1 MPHIFLLGRMQGR
14 LASLCG
20 TRIAEAR
27 FIVSGRVFLNSVVV
41 KFSPRTSA
49 ADRWRTIALLLGVA
63 GALLGLASYGLHS
76 AKKANEPGQAGVD
89 RVVLVTVDTLRAD
102 HLSSYGYRL
111 NTTPFLDSL
120 AKQGVR
126 FETAI
131 ASSSHTAPSHAS
143 IFTGLFPS
151 QHGLEVNGSNLNAGT
166 VTLPCVLAEAG
177 FATAG
182 FTSVSFLKGLSA
194 CFETFDANPD
204 RERLYSPAETV
215 LDHAATWLRGQA
227 PSARFFLWVHL
238 FDVHEW
244 KHEEDVLPDH
254 LKATREARGD
264 IESHYRYIAR
274 RHGLTSKDG
283 NPSTWGTYKNR
294 EGDRVPLDA
303 SGAEQVVPWIDNY
316 DAQLRRVD
324 DGLAKL
330 AKIIDEQSFEGRT
343 LWVVTADHGE
353 GLGSHGY
360 HGHGAHLY
368 EEQLHVPLIVY
379 VSDGSIRPDVAETL
393 VRHVDI
399 LPTLVEFAGV
409 SPSRASAGEGRSFA
423 GLLQG
428 RDDTTSRVA
437 FAERRPVDDLRRRGG
452 WSDEDVYAI
461 RTQNAKLIWHSRGP
475 EEFFDLEQ
483 DPLELE
489 PFANPST
496 FEQLQARLEGR
507 LVRIGTATAG
517 SVPRTEQTP
526 QLDPEVEAQLRGLG
540 YIQ

>member
-1 MPHIFLLGRMQGR
+1 LI
-14 LASLCG
+14 
-20 TRIAEAR
+20 
-27 FIVSGRVFLNSVVV
+27 
-41 KFSPRTSA
+41 
-49 ADRWRTIALLLGVA
+49 LGVV
-63 GALLGLASYGLHS
+63 GVLLGLASYGLHS
-76 AKKANEPGQAGVD
+76 ERGQQRGRNAHVGSAPKANGTRHAGVD
-89 RVVLVTVDTLRAD
+89 RIVLVTIDTLRAD

-111 NTTPFLDSL
+111 NTTPFLDSM

-151 QHGLEVNGSNLNAGT
+151 QHGLEVNGSKLNAGT
-166 VTLPCVLAEAG
+166 VTLPCVLADAE

-182 FTSVSFLKGLSA
+182 FTSVSFLKGLSP
-194 CFETFDANPD
+194 CFETFDANPA
-204 RERLYSPAETV
+204 RERLYSPAEAV

-244 KHEEDVLPDH
+244 KQDDDVLPDH
-254 LKATREARGD
+254 LKATRKARGD

-274 RHGLTSKDG
+274 RHGLTTRDG

-294 EGDRVPLDA
+294 TGDRVSLDV
-303 SGAEQVVPWIDNY
+303 SGAEQVVRWVDNY

-330 AKIIDEQSFEGRT
+330 AKVVDEQSFEGRT

-368 EEQLHVPLIVY
+368 EEQLHVPLMVY
-379 VSDGSIRPDVAETL
+379 VSDGSIQPGVAETL

-399 LPTLVEFAGV
+399 LPTLVELAGV
-409 SPSRASAGEGRSFA
+409 SPSRASAAEGRSFA
-423 GLLQG
+423 GLLRG
-428 RDDTTSRVA
+428 RDDTTSRIA
-437 FAERRPVDDLRRRGG
+437 FAERRPVDEMRRRGG

-461 RTQNAKLIWHSRGP
+461 RTQGAKLIWHSRGP
-475 EEFFDLEQ
+475 EELFDLEQ

-489 PFANPST
+489 PLTNSST
-496 FEQLQARLEGR
+496 FEQLHARLESHFER
-507 LVRIGTATAG
+507 LDTVAAG
-517 SVPRTEQTP
+517 SAPHTP
-526 QLDPEVEAQLRGLG
+526 ELDPEIEEQLRGLG

>member
-1 MPHIFLLGRMQGR
+1 MTALLIGVVG
-14 LASLCG
+14 
-20 TRIAEAR
+20 
-27 FIVSGRVFLNSVVV
+27 VVV
-41 KFSPRTSA
+41 
-49 ADRWRTIALLLGVA
+49 
-63 GALLGLASYGLHS
+63 GLASYGLHS
-76 AKKANEPGQAGVD
+76 KREPAQQANGTGQAGVD

-151 QHGLEVNGSNLNAGT
+151 QHGLEVNGSTLNAGT
-166 VTLPCVLAEAG
+166 MTLPCVLADAG

-194 CFETFDANPD
+194 CFETFDAHPA

-244 KHEEDVLPDH
+244 KHEEDVLPEH
-254 LKATREARGD
+254 LKATRKARGD
-264 IESHYRYIAR
+264 LQSHYRYIAR
-274 RHGLTSKDG
+274 RHGLTIEDG
-283 NPSTWGTYKNR
+283 KPSTWGTYKNR
-294 EGDRVPLDA
+294 RGDRVLLDV
-303 SGAEQVVPWIDNY
+303 SRAEQVVQWVDNY

-324 DGLAKL
+324 DGLAQL
-330 AKIIDEQSFEGRT
+330 AKVVDDQSFEGRT
-343 LWVVTADHGE
+343 LWVVTGDHGE

-368 EEQLHVPLIVY
+368 EEQLHVPLVVY
-379 VSDGSIRPDVAETL
+379 VSDRSIQPRVAETL

-399 LPTLVEFAGV
+399 FPTLVELAGV
-409 SPSRASAGEGRSFA
+409 SPSRASALEGRSFA
-423 GLLQG
+423 GLLRG
-428 RDDTTSRVA
+428 RDDTTSRIA
-437 FAERRPVDDLRRRGG
+437 FAERRPIDEMRRRGG

-461 RTQNAKLIWHSRGP
+461 RTQRAKLIWHSRGP

-489 PFANPST
+489 PLAHPST
-496 FEQLQARLEGR
+496 FEQLHTRLQRHVARL
-507 LVRIGTATAG
+507 GTAAAG
-517 SVPRTEQTP
+517 SAAHTAHTP
-526 QLDPEVEAQLRGLG
+526 QLDPEIEEQLRGLG